1 MSGKRVA
8 TSFLAAAMAV
18 GTLSSAAF
26 AENGTVDPA
35 DLNWEKPEET
45 LTLACMQVRVIRK
58 NFWQMKM
65 AERPLWTS
73 GFWKI

>member
-35 DLNWEKPEET
+35 DLNWESQKKL
-45 LTLACMQVRVIRK
+45 LTLALYGR
-58 NFWQMKM
+58 
-65 AERPLWTS
+65 
-73 GFWKI
+73 

>member
-1 MSGKRVA
+1 MRLKIIRKKETWSMSGKRVA

-35 DLNWEKPEET
+35 DLNWEKP
-45 LTLACMQVRVIRK
+45 
-58 NFWQMKM
+58 
-65 AERPLWTS
+65 
-73 GFWKI
+73 

>member
-35 DLNWEKPEET
+35 DLNWKSQKK
-45 LTLACMQVRVIRK
+45 LLILVCMQVRVIRK

>member
-35 DLNWEKPEET
+35 RNY
-45 LTLACMQVRVIRK
+45 
-58 NFWQMKM
+58 
-65 AERPLWTS
+65 
-73 GFWKI
+73 